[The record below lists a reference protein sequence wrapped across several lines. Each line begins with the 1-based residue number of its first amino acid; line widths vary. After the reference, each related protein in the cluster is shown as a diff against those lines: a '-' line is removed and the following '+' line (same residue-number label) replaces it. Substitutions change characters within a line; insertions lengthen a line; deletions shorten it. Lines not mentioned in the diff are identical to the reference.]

1 MLHAADGPAPLRPS
15 RQARDA
21 HRAFSTFRGKGIW
34 LMTKMAESI
43 PSSTSLRRGT
53 ATVRLRCV
61 ALACLAISLTLVVG
75 LALGGCERLLQLN
88 DITPAPPPGM
98 DNGYVCNCTCTY
110 ADGGT
115 SSTGLNVCVP
125 PSLNP
130 NLPGGTVPSAADL
143 RGDCGSTATSRVLT
157 EVQKMSNKCYTP
169 NPTCVC
175 DTATPNPQTFY
186 NQMCDNGCVPMPLDA
201 NCDNWDPP
209 NGNVNANCA
218 TPTLCA
224 DPGPVCLSPTN
235 DPTAP
240 TPSPLAAGIMA
251 RDSNCTVN
259 GAVDGSSFT
268 LASGDQSQTS
278 PLVGVVRFSCSS
290 GQACAMNYF
299 FTSTKKLSF
308 SGVLGFDTDFEN
320 IVTVGA
326 SAPFTLDASGAS
338 SLPGG
343 ATQSSG
349 RGTQTETN
357 GPFPDN
363 VSHPALVGTNTDAVA
378 VTFDG
383 STCSIQGDL
392 VGQVGDSS
400 NSSDFTVALNVSGTV
415 DNNPPHASLGSDR
428 NVECTSPTGADVVL
442 DGTSSTDAENNI
454 VSYAWFLGSR
464 AGTVLGTGSTLT
476 VHQAL
481 GAQTYVVKA
490 IDAYMEADEAS
501 ATITVVD
508 STGPTVACNA
518 PATITP
524 RKTPYSFTATA
535 ADTCGSTGTPAVL
548 DFTCFALNSA
558 GQQVTRECSV
568 KISGATFTI
577 LDSGGIGNVLRWRV
591 RAADAHG
598 NSTITT
604 CQTQI
609 VHP

>member
-1 MLHAADGPAPLRPS
+1 
-15 RQARDA
+15 
-21 HRAFSTFRGKGIW
+21 
-34 LMTKMAESI
+34 MTKVPEGI
-43 PSSTSLRRGT
+43 PCPQSPPVAAARN
-53 ATVRLRCV
+53 RLRCA
-61 ALACLAISLTLVVG
+61 ALACVAIALSLAVG
-75 LALGGCERLLQLN
+75 LPLGGCDRLLQLQ
-88 DITPAPPPGM
+88 DIHVAPPPGM
-98 DNGYVCNCTCTY
+98 DNGYVCTCTCTY

-115 SSTGLNVCVP
+115 SDNALYVCVP
-125 PSLNP
+125 PDLNP
-130 NLPGGTVPSAADL
+130 NLSGGKVPDL
-143 RGDCGSTATSRVLT
+143 TDLQGDCGASATSRVLA
-157 EVQKMSNKCYTP
+157 EVQKMSDKCYTP
-169 NPTCVC
+169 NPTCTC
-175 DTATPNPQTFY
+175 SAGTQNPQTFY
-186 NQMCDNGCVPMPLDA
+186 NDKCDSGCSPMELHT
-201 NCDNWDPP
+201 NCDNWDPRT
-209 NGNVNANCA
+209 GNVTANCA
-218 TPTLCA
+218 TTALCA
-224 DPGPVCLSPTN
+224 NPGPVCLEPPA
-235 DPTAP
+235 DPMATA
-240 TPSPLAAGIMA
+240 PSPLAAGIMA
-251 RDSNCTVN
+251 HDSNCTVN
-259 GAVDGSSFT
+259 GPVDGSSFT

-278 PLVGVVRFSCSS
+278 PLVGVVRFSSPPSATCSA
-290 GQACAMNYF
+290 GQTCAMNYF
-299 FTSTKKLSF
+299 LTSTKKLSF
-308 SGVLGFDTDFEN
+308 SGILGFDTDFEN

-326 SAPFTLDASGAS
+326 SAPFSPDASGAS

-343 ATQSSG
+343 ATQSTG

-383 STCSIQGDL
+383 ATCSLQGTL

-400 NSSDFTVALNVSGTV
+400 DSSDFSVALDLSGTV
-415 DNNPPHASLGSDR
+415 DNNPPKASLGQDR
-428 NVECTSPTGADVVL
+428 NVECTSSTGADVVL

-481 GAQTYVVKA
+481 GAQTYFVKA
-490 IDAYMEADEAS
+490 IDAYMQADEGS

-508 STGPTVACNA
+508 STGPTIACNA

-524 RKTPYSFTATA
+524 QKTPYSFTATA
-535 ADTCGSTGTPAVL
+535 ADTCGSSGTPAVL

-558 GQQVTRECSV
+558 GQQVTRQCSV

-591 RAADAHG
+591 SAADAHG
-598 NSTITT
+598 NNTITT